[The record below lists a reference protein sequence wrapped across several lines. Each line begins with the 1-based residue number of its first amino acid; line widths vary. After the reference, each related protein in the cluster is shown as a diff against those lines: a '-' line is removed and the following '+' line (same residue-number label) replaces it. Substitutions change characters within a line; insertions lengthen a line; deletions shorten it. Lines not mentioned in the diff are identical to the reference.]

1 MASSYNSSS
10 APSGQQH
17 RKVKCTPIHC
27 WCGVQACAM
36 VSTTPQNRNAMF
48 WSCRFNKCRFWQ
60 WFTTETLIYPSN
72 SDQTI
77 DNQNLELDAVHFR
90 ADDVAKIKKRL
101 KVIEGRLKCIIIML
115 VFVCAIVF
123 TKM

>member
-1 MASSYNSSS
+1 M
-10 APSGQQH
+10 H
-17 RKVKCTPIHC
+17 
-27 WCGVQACAM
+27 ACAM

-48 WSCRFNKCRFWQ
+48 WSCRFNKCKFWQ
-60 WFTTETLIYPSN
+60 WFIAETLIYPSN
-72 SDQTI
+72 SDQTAA
-77 DNQNLELDAVHFR
+77 NQNLELDAVHFR

-115 VFVCAIVF
+115 VIVCVIVF

>member
-1 MASSYNSSS
+1 MASCYNSSS
-10 APSGQQH
+10 AASGQQH

-48 WSCRFNKCRFWQ
+48 WSCRFNKCKFWQ
-60 WFTTETLIYPSN
+60 WFIAETLIYPSN
-72 SDQTI
+72 SDQI
-77 DNQNLELDAVHFR
+77 ADNQNLELNVVLFR

-101 KVIEGRLKCIIIML
+101 KVIEERLKCKIML